1 LPGQLLPLTQEEIWE
16 QEKFVAEHLKR
27 GTIRPSNSPFGMNY
41 FYVRKKDS
49 KLRPVQDYRPLN
61 KWMKKDQTVS
71 PLIPQVIDHL
81 SRCTLFTKFDICWG
95 YNNIQIKEGDKWKAT
110 FLTKEGLFKPTVMFF
125 RLTNL
130 PATFQQMMNTIFQPE
145 VAQGWL
151 SVYMD
156 DMAIH
161 TKPHTNETEE
171 QHLQRHQEHVYH
183 ILDKL
188 ERHNLYLK
196 PKKCNFKQ
204 KQIDYLGV
212 VVGQNKGHMDQGK
225 IDQVANWAPPT
236 NPTEV
241 RKFLGFTGYYH
252 YFVKNYSKI
261 A

>member
-1 LPGQLLPLTQEEIWE
+1 
-16 QEKFVAEHLKR
+16 
-27 GTIRPSNSPFGMNY
+27 
-41 FYVRKKDS
+41 
-49 KLRPVQDYRPLN
+49 
-61 KWMKKDQTVS
+61 
-71 PLIPQVIDHL
+71 
-81 SRCTLFTKFDICWG
+81 
-95 YNNIQIKEGDKWKAT
+95 
-110 FLTKEGLFKPTVMFF
+110 
-125 RLTNL
+125 
-130 PATFQQMMNTIFQPE
+130 MMNTIFRPE

-171 QHLQRHQEHVYH
+171 QHLQWHREHVHH

-196 PKKCNFKQ
+196 PKKCDFKQ

-212 VVGQNKGHMDQGK
+212 VVGQNKVHIDQGK
-225 IDQVANWAPPT
+225 IDQVARWIPPN

-241 RKFLGFTGYYH
+241 RKFLGFTGYYR

-261 A
+261 ARPLLDLTKKSFTWNWGNKQKEAFEELRD